1 MKIAHI
7 FQKYAFNLSEK
18 KKAIEIEKTLHQAFK
33 KKIRGFYD
41 DIETNDL
48 KLHKMKKE
56 LNNIKTSSIKESVYT
71 NKNLPDQWKN
81 KIGYHDNMFKIF
93 SDDKNF
99 LIYMGK
105 GGNQRAFSN
114 EEPRNNNS
122 MAMNKTVSSF
132 FPRIKK
138 NNTII
143 NMKHLGV
150 KLEDKYN
157 NKKKENTNSD
167 EEQAKSIVDIIRHK
181 FMPGKKK
188 EESVK
193 EIMTIL
199 EDYKTA
205 FPIKI
210 EKNNLLIT
218 EINET
223 QNKEKETE
231 NERENETMK
240 KIANKTFS
248 NSLYKRDKNNLEIN
262 AFHNLD
268 RMKLEDRQE
277 SYRQNIYTSLIPIS
291 SRTQSSKLKSR
302 VKSNKKL
309 KKIEESKYGPFLS
322 SNIELFDKKV
332 EINNPVLK
340 KNLESINFYGPYYS
354 YCPPCKSRNLEFY
367 KNLDINKAKDIIHY
381 IKNEKGL
388 NIVGGQTNKNNFHK
402 NIKTEN
408 DIHRVDRK
416 SASIINEIEED
427 EFHSNTLSQF

>member
-7 FQKYAFNLSEK
+7 FKKYAFNLTEK
-18 KKAIEIEKTLHQAFK
+18 KKALEIEKTLHQAFK

-93 SDDKNF
+93 SNDKNF

-188 EESVK
+188 E
-193 EIMTIL
+193 
-199 EDYKTA
+199 
-205 FPIKI
+205 
-210 EKNNLLIT
+210 
-218 EINET
+218 
-223 QNKEKETE
+223 
-231 NERENETMK
+231 
-240 KIANKTFS
+240 
-248 NSLYKRDKNNLEIN
+248 
-262 AFHNLD
+262 
-268 RMKLEDRQE
+268 
-277 SYRQNIYTSLIPIS
+277 
-291 SRTQSSKLKSR
+291 
-302 VKSNKKL
+302 
-309 KKIEESKYGPFLS
+309 
-322 SNIELFDKKV
+322 
-332 EINNPVLK
+332 
-340 KNLESINFYGPYYS
+340 
-354 YCPPCKSRNLEFY
+354 
-367 KNLDINKAKDIIHY
+367 
-381 IKNEKGL
+381 
-388 NIVGGQTNKNNFHK
+388 
-402 NIKTEN
+402 
-408 DIHRVDRK
+408 
-416 SASIINEIEED
+416 
-427 EFHSNTLSQF
+427 